1 MLSFFKD
8 YEKVN
13 KPAEAPPATTP
24 KAAPEDA
31 GSPDPSTASFDDIKA
46 YMDSK
51 MEGLMEEVRKEMS
64 KFTESQKAGPSD
76 GSDNTSQ
83 AQENE
88 KEDK

>member
-1 MLSFFKD
+1 MLSFFND

-13 KPAEAPPATTP
+13 KPAEAPPAEP
-24 KAAPEDA
+24 AKAA
-31 GSPDPSTASFDDIKA
+31 PDPSTTSFDDIKA

-64 KFTESQKAGPSD
+64 KFTESQKAGTSD

-83 AQENE
+83 AQEKE